1 MIKVVCP
8 NCGYEYLPVEIF
20 IPNSVFGK
28 YIALERDDD
37 GKIIDDE
44 SIVTDMNLVDSYRC
58 DGCGR
63 KFEVKMNIDF
73 ETSSESADFSE
84 EYSTKIN
91 KPNLFMK
98 ED

>member
-1 MIKVVCP
+1 MNKVICP

-20 IPNSVFGK
+20 IPNTVFGK
-28 YIALERDDD
+28 YVTLERDEE
-37 GKIIDDE
+37 GKIVEDE
-44 SIVTDMNLVDSYRC
+44 SIITNMNLEESYRC
-58 DGCGR
+58 DSCGR

-73 ETSSESADFSE
+73 EVTSESSDFSE